1 MTVEFPERGEVE
13 DTALA
18 DRIEPLPIAAAA
30 PTQLFGHPRGLTFLF
45 TTEMWERFSYYGMR
59 SLLVLYMT
67 KFLLLSD
74 HSGSVIG
81 LGALKRALEGLF
93 GPLEVQPL
101 SSQIWG
107 LYTGL
112 VYFTPIFGGL
122 LADRVLGQRRTVV
135 VGATL
140 MAIGHFMMAVEQL
153 FLFALLAL
161 ILGSGC
167 FKPNIST
174 QVGGLY
180 AAGDARRDRAYS
192 IFYVGINLGA
202 FLAPLVCGTLGERV
216 GWHYGFA
223 AAGVGMVI
231 GLCIYLYALPLLPA
245 DELHKA
251 KSTQSARQAA
261 KPLDANERRAIVGLL
276 ALLIPNTLFWA
287 TYEQMGNTIILWAD
301 ANTDRS
307 IDALHLFG
315 ASAQIPA
322 TWFLAFNPFMIFA
335 FTPFVVALWARQ
347 AARGTEPA
355 TISKMALGCFG
366 VAAANL
372 IMVVAALQADGGKTS
387 WLWLFAYFVVITLG
401 ELYLSPVGLSFVTK
415 MAPARLI
422 SLLMGVWLS
431 ASFTGGFLAGYIG
444 SFWSRMDKPEFFLLV
459 AGIAAVAG
467 ATIWGWRWAIKLN
480 D

>member
-1 MTVEFPERGEVE
+1 
-13 DTALA
+13 
-18 DRIEPLPIAAAA
+18 
-30 PTQLFGHPRGLTFLF
+30 
-45 TTEMWERFSYYGMR
+45 
-59 SLLVLYMT
+59 
-67 KFLLLSD
+67 
-74 HSGSVIG
+74 
-81 LGALKRALEGLF
+81 
-93 GPLEVQPL
+93 
-101 SSQIWG
+101 
-107 LYTGL
+107 
-112 VYFTPIFGGL
+112 
-122 LADRVLGQRRTVV
+122 
-135 VGATL
+135 
-140 MAIGHFMMAVEQL
+140 
-153 FLFALLAL
+153 
-161 ILGSGC
+161 
-167 FKPNIST
+167 
-174 QVGGLY
+174 
-180 AAGDARRDRAYS
+180 
-192 IFYVGINLGA
+192 
-202 FLAPLVCGTLGERV
+202 
-216 GWHYGFA
+216 
-223 AAGVGMVI
+223 
-231 GLCIYLYALPLLPA
+231 
-245 DELHKA
+245 
-251 KSTQSARQAA
+251 
-261 KPLDANERRAIVGLL
+261 VGLL

>member
-1 MTVEFPERGEVE
+1 
-13 DTALA
+13 
-18 DRIEPLPIAAAA
+18 
-30 PTQLFGHPRGLTFLF
+30 
-45 TTEMWERFSYYGMR
+45 
-59 SLLVLYMT
+59 
-67 KFLLLSD
+67 
-74 HSGSVIG
+74 
-81 LGALKRALEGLF
+81 
-93 GPLEVQPL
+93 VQPL

-122 LADRVLGQRRTVV
+122 LADRVLGQRRTVII
-135 VGATL
+135 GATL
-140 MAIGHFMMAVEQL
+140 MAFGHFMMAVEQL

-180 AAGDARRDRAYS
+180 APDDARRDRAYS

-231 GLCIYLYALPLLPA
+231 GLCIYLYALPLLPP
-245 DELHKA
+245 DEMH
-251 KSTQSARQAA
+251 RVQAA
-261 KPLDANERRAIVGLL
+261 QGAHAAHKPLDRAERRAIVTVLI
-276 ALLIPNTLFWA
+276 LLIPNTLFWA

-315 ASAQIPA
+315 VSAQIPT
-322 TWFLAFNPFMIFA
+322 TWFLAVNPFMIFA

-347 AARGTEPA
+347 AARGSEPA
-355 TISKMALGCFG
+355 TITKMALGCFG

-372 IMVVAALQADGGKTS
+372 IMVAAALSVGGAAGGSVDGGKAS

-415 MAPARLI
+415 VAPARLI
-422 SLLMGVWLS
+422 SLMMGVWLS

-444 SFWSRMDKPEFFLLV
+444 SFWSRMAKPEFFLLV
-459 AGIAAVAG
+459 AGIAAMAG
-467 ATIWGWRWAIKLN
+467 VTIWGWRWATKFH